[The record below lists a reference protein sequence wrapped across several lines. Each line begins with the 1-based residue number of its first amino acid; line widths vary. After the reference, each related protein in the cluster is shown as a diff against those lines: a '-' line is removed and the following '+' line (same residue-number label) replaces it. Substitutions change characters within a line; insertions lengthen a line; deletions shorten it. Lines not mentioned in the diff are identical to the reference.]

1 MHKSRS
7 AFLCNWASAVK
18 KPNAD
23 NFKRIRMSKKC
34 PNCDL
39 VNPGGSKTC
48 PRCKAALIET
58 ETITSNSIFLKS
70 TFTHRV
76 LVFLFAFAFT
86 FCGFYISMVLSAA
99 PLERNESQTVLRAI
113 GVLKAKG
120 FKDEAFLLEN
130 LTSFRNSDN
139 WLNMSVKKE
148 NAYAATNFPFE
159 VMTLYPA
166 FFERSTD
173 DAERAAILLHEA
185 KHLEGK
191 GEPAAYEFVWLNRKR
206 LGWTSQKY
214 GGSEVW
220 LNVRSQT
227 KDYVPNMFVCE
238 TKEAGDCTE

>member
-1 MHKSRS
+1 
-7 AFLCNWASAVK
+7 
-18 KPNAD
+18 
-23 NFKRIRMSKKC
+23 MSKKC
-34 PNCDL
+34 PNCGL
-39 VNPGGSKTC
+39 INPGGLKTC
-48 PRCKAALIET
+48 LRCKTALIET
-58 ETITSNSIFLKS
+58 ENITSNGFFLKS

-86 FCGFYISMVLSAA
+86 FCGFYVSMVLSAA
-99 PLERNESQTVLRAI
+99 PLEKNEGAAVQRAI
-113 GVLKAKG
+113 DVLKAKG
-120 FKDEAFLLEN
+120 FDDEVFLLEN
-130 LTSFRNSDN
+130 LTSFRSSDN

-173 DAERAAILLHEA
+173 DVERAAILLHEA

-206 LGWTSQKY
+206 LGWTSKKY
-214 GGSEVW
+214 GESEVW

-227 KDYVPNMFVCE
+227 KEYAPSLFVCE
-238 TKEAGDCTE
+238 VKELGDCTE